1 MEAEK
6 ISVIIPV
13 YNVEKYLSRCLDSII
28 NQTYRNL
35 EIIIV
40 DDGSKDSSGNI
51 ADEYANEDSRIV
63 VVHQENGGISAS
75 RNMGMSI
82 ASGRYIIFEDSDDF
96 LDYRC
101 IEKLYDALTEYAVD
115 IACCE
120 IKTLYE
126 SDELYSLPATQEI
139 QPNEGSAVE
148 VLGGEV
154 VTRKLIC
161 DQMKNYVYGK
171 LFKKE
176 VLVDFIVG
184 RLYEDVAW
192 AYKVFNKAEN
202 VAFVNMPLSYYCVR
216 PTSITGVAGYKGL
229 SHQFLGFVEQLEFC
243 KKKYPDL
250 VGFCEE
256 RALHCAV
263 GVCNTQAKGYE
274 IPEDIHLV
282 MINLMKAYS
291 RKLKEVPGLNRN
303 KKIQIRAILLS
314 EKLYIKVMSLL
325 FKK

>member
-40 DDGSKDSSGNI
+40 DDGSKDSSGKI
-51 ADEYANEDSRIV
+51 ADKYANEDSRIV
-63 VVHQENGGISAS
+63 VIHQENKGISAA
-75 RNMGMSI
+75 RNVGMSI
-82 ASGRYIIFEDSDDF
+82 ASGRYILFEDSDDYV
-96 LDYRC
+96 DYRC
-101 IEKLYDALTEYAVD
+101 IEKLYNIIIEYDVDVACCKIEVIYESVQSEVSLVEKSQTNENVAVD
-115 IACCE
+115 VISGE
-120 IKTLYE
+120 DVTK
-126 SDELYSLPATQEI
+126 SL
-139 QPNEGSAVE
+139 
-148 VLGGEV
+148 L
-154 VTRKLIC
+154 C
-161 DQMKNYVYGK
+161 DKMKNYVSGK
-171 LFKKE
+171 LFKSE
-176 VLVDFIVG
+176 ILVNFIDG
-184 RLYEDVAW
+184 RIYEDVAW
-192 AYKVFNKAEN
+192 AYLVFDNAKK
-202 VAFVNMPLSYYCVR
+202 VAFIDMPLSYYCIR

-229 SHQFLGFVEQLEFC
+229 SHQFLGFVEQLDFC

-274 IPEDIHLV
+274 IPEDIHSV

-314 EKLYIKVMSLL
+314 EKLYIKIMSLL